1 MSNITNGQN
10 TNLPKFS
17 KEEITLIGIVLL
29 LTLMD
34 SVRYDSS
41 LISHMFEEAVHS
53 LPGINEGKPFNI
65 KGLME
70 KVSKLDYH
78 ELVKTFEKNVKHIVL
93 PDFSEDERCILA
105 NCICSTILNG
115 MFIQSLD
122 ATVYDYIYYNMLP
135 SGKSDL
141 SEANK
146 AFVSKVKSLNYIQRV
161 KLIYMI
167 ECEFFKKAESEE

>member
-1 MSNITNGQN
+1 MSIVNKEQN
-10 TNLPKFS
+10 TNLPELS
-17 KEEITLIGIVLL
+17 KDEITLIGIVILC
-29 LTLMD
+29 TLMG

-53 LPGINEGKPFNI
+53 LPGINEGKPFDI

-70 KVSKLDYH
+70 KVSKLDYR

-105 NCICSTILNG
+105 NCMCSTILNG
-115 MFIQSLD
+115 LFIQGLD
-122 ATVYDYIYYNMLP
+122 ASVYDYIYYNMLP

-146 AFVSKVKSLNYIQRV
+146 AFVSKVKSLSYIQRV